1 MYEHKIITEPKW
13 KSWIITTN
21 QPLFTPDQCRQI
33 IESGR
38 AQKPQAAKVGMENNA
53 GGGTDTKK
61 RVTTISWIPFKE
73 MAHMYEDLN
82 NFIQKA
88 NENHFGF
95 GDIRITEQA
104 QFTEYPVGGFY
115 DWHIDCDTNMAHE
128 PPVRKISMTLL
139 LNDPSEFEG
148 GNLELMAPGRTTV
161 LKQGQ
166 AICFASFLNH
176 RVQPVTRGVRQSLVV
191 WFGGKAFR

>member
-1 MYEHKIITEPKW
+1 MYENQIIKEPKW
-13 KSWIITTN
+13 KSWIIQTTT
-21 QPLFTPDQCRQI
+21 PLFTPDQCRQI
-33 IESGR
+33 IECGHR
-38 AQKPQAAKVGMENNA
+38 QPPQTAQVGMNKP
-53 GGGTDTKK
+53 GGGTDTNK

-73 MAHMYEDLN
+73 MEHMYRDLN
-82 NFIQKA
+82 NFIQAA

-115 DWHIDCDTNMAHE
+115 DWHMDCDINMQHE

-139 LNDPSEFEG
+139 LSDPSEFEG
-148 GNLELMAPGRTTV
+148 GHLELGGPNKYAE
-161 LKQGQ
+161 LKQGH

-176 RVQPVTRGVRQSLVV
+176 RVQPVKKGVRRSLVV
-191 WFGGKAFR
+191 WFGGKPFR